1 METKLSK
8 ADRTRQ
14 HIIETTSSI
23 FNIRGYAG
31 TSLSDLTEASGLT
44 KGGIY
49 CNFSNKEEI
58 ALAAF
63 DFNFDMVFSQIYKKV
78 SEATTS
84 YDKIM
89 AYVRVYE
96 QLSRK
101 GAPQGGCPILNT
113 SVDADDTN
121 SLLKSRAAKA
131 VNKWKKELQEILQ
144 AGILEGEFKADFDI
158 VQMALSIIA
167 LIEGGVMISKVT
179 NSQVNLDKILKT
191 VRILLDEI
199 RR

>member
-1 METKLSK
+1 MENKLSK

-14 HIIETTSSI
+14 HIIETTSAI

-63 DFNFDMVFSQIYKKV
+63 DYNFDMVFSQIYKKV
-78 SEATTS
+78 SEAATG

-144 AGILEGEFKADFDI
+144 AGILEGEFKTDFDI
-158 VQMALSIIA
+158 TQMALSIIA

-191 VRILLDEI
+191 VRILLDGI
-199 RR
+199 KV

>member
-14 HIIETTSSI
+14 HIVETTSAI

-63 DFNFDMVFSQIYKKV
+63 DYNYDNVFNQIYKKV
-78 SEATTS
+78 AEATTC
-84 YDKIM
+84 YDKIK
-89 AYVRVYE
+89 AYVKVYE

-101 GAPQGGCPILNT
+101 GLPQGGCPILNT
-113 SVDADDTN
+113 SVEADDTN
-121 SLLKSRAAKA
+121 SLLKNRAAKA
-131 VNKWKKELQEILQ
+131 INKWKKELQELLQ
-144 AGILEGEFKADFDI
+144 TGIRNGEFKAGFDI
-158 VQMALSIIA
+158 AQMALSIIA
-167 LIEGGVMISKVT
+167 LIEGGIMISRVT
-179 NSQVNLDKILKT
+179 NSQTNLEKILKT
-191 VRILLDEI
+191 VGILLEDI
-199 RR
+199 KV

>member
-1 METKLSK
+1 MEKNLSK

-14 HIIETTSSI
+14 HIIETTSAI

-63 DFNFDMVFSQIYKKV
+63 DYNVNMVFDQIYKKV
-78 SEATTS
+78 AAANTC

-89 AYVRVYE
+89 AYVKVYE

-101 GAPQGGCPILNT
+101 GSPQGGCPILNT

-121 SLLKSRAAKA
+121 SLLKNRAAKA
-131 VNKWKKELQEILQ
+131 INKWKKELQELLQ
-144 AGILEGEFKADFDI
+144 EGISEGEFKTDFDI
-158 VQMALSIIA
+158 AQMALSIIA

-179 NSQVNLDKILKT
+179 NSQTNLDKILKT
-191 VRILLDEI
+191 VGILLEDI
-199 RR
+199 KV